1 MTSYIIHGGLV
12 GFLLVLALNLLNGN
26 DWGLA
31 LMRGC
36 FAALAFAIVS
46 RWFMRSLFTEL
57 HLSVWEHQQ
66 ASAQARAALLEEEEE
81 EEEEKEEGA

>member
-36 FAALAFAIVS
+36 FAALAFAVVS
-46 RWFMRSLFTEL
+46 RWFMRSLFSEM

-66 ASAQARAALLEEEEE
+66 ASARAHAVLV
-81 EEEEKEEGA
+81 EKDKESAEPAEGD